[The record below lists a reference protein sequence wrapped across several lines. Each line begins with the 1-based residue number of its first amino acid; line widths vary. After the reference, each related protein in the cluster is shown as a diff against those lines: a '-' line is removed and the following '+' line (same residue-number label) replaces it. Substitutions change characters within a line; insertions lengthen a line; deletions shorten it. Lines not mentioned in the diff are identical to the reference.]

1 LAGVVNGAFLVVGA
15 MAGGSY
21 AMAGSLME

>member
-1 LAGVVNGAFLVVGA
+1 VVNGAFLVVGA

>member
-1 LAGVVNGAFLVVGA
+1 LAGVVNGAFLVVGS
-15 MAGGSY
+15 MAGGSD

>member
-1 LAGVVNGAFLVVGA
+1 LAGVVNGAFLVVGS